1 MMKIPTISIGS
12 YFNFDWLKKAKLIEL
27 KDIDISSDPV
37 RPDLPVS
44 WRTNHGSKTFGLYYG
59 KNLMA
64 VMCFAYT
71 NQVPKTLYEWDKVS
85 EVAHSER
92 IHRVG
97 QQGKT
102 AIAYTV
108 WSLQKGGGRMIVNEV
123 HKMIKESNHL
133 NRLVTLSPLTE
144 MATKFHS
151 KNGAKLLQ
159 VNETTQ
165 NFEYEIIKE

>member
-1 MMKIPTISIGS
+1 MKIPTISIGS
-12 YFNFDWLKKAKLIEL
+12 YFNFDWLKKAKLVEL

-44 WRTNHGSKTFGLYYG
+44 WRTNHGRKMFGLYYG
-59 KNLMA
+59 KDLMA

-71 NQVPKTLYEWDKVS
+71 NQVPKTLYELDKLS
-85 EVAHSER
+85 EVAHLES

-97 QQGKT
+97 QQGKI

-133 NRLVTLSPLTE
+133 NRLVTLSPLTA
-144 MATKFHS
+144 MAEKFHLR
-151 KNGAKLLQ
+151 NGAKLLQ
-159 VNETTQ
+159 KNVWSQ
-165 NFEYEIIKE
+165 NFEYSFDDK